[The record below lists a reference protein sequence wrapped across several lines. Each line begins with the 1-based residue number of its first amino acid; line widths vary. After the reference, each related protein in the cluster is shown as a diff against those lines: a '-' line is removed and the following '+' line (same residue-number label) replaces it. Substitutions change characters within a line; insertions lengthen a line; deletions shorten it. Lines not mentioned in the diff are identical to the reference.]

1 MIRFGPPLTCI
12 LCLGQSCE
20 PPERV
25 TREPNFRK
33 LPAVLTPDKQEEVV
47 PDGLGADGD
56 GLLREL
62 VEGDALLVKYPSKN
76 PLEVLDES
84 VKASASLPTATI
96 IVKYCVIFR

>member
-1 MIRFGPPLTCI
+1 M
-12 LCLGQSCE
+12 
-20 PPERV
+20 
-25 TREPNFRK
+25 
-33 LPAVLTPDKQEEVV
+33 V

-56 GLLREL
+56 GLLREP

-96 IVKYCVIFR
+96 IVK